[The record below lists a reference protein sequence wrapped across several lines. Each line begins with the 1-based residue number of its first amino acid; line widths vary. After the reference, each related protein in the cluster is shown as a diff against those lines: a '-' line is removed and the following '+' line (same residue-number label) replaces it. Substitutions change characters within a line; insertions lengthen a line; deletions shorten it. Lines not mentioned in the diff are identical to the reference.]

1 MKFGSLFT
9 AMITPFTADLE
20 IDYSQAKK
28 IARHLVETGSE
39 GIVVAGTTGESP
51 TLTDGERSRLFIAV
65 KEELDSQV
73 PLILGAGT
81 NYTASTIA
89 VVKDAEDLGADG
101 VMLVAPYYNKPSQ
114 EGLYQHFK
122 HAAESSPLPVILYNI
137 PGRTGCNLLPET
149 VARLAEIPQIQA
161 VKESSGSL
169 DQVTAI
175 RRMTPDDF
183 LIYSGD
189 DSLTLPLLSVGGHGV
204 ISVAS
209 HVAGKSIAAMIKA
222 YKQGDTAAAMKLHG
236 QLYPLFKGLFIAP
249 NPAPVK
255 YAMERMGFDVNRLRL
270 PITEVSDGEKEQLNT
285 ILSTLKKM

>member
-20 IDYSQAKK
+20 IDYPQAKK
-28 IARHLVETGSE
+28 IARHLAETGSE

-51 TLTDGERSRLFIAV
+51 SLTDGERSRLFIAV
-65 KEELDSQV
+65 KEAVGDQI

-81 NYTASTIA
+81 NCTASTIA
-89 VVKDAEDLGADG
+89 AVKDAEALEADG

-114 EGLYQHFK
+114 EGLYEHFK

-175 RRMTPDDF
+175 RRMTPEDF

-209 HVAGKSIAAMIKA
+209 HVAGESIAAMIQA
-222 YKQGDTAAAMKLHG
+222 YKRGETALAAKLHEE
-236 QLYPLFKGLFIAP
+236 LYPLFKGLFIAP

-255 YAMERMGFDVNRLRL
+255 YAMEQMGFDVNRLRL
-270 PITEVSDGEKEQLNT
+270 PMVGIGENEKEQLDSVLS
-285 ILSTLKKM
+285 IL